1 MVRCS
6 FMAAMQKNTLQSTII
21 IKKEERLHD
30 NVPALP
36 PHNHSTLSYVHNPSI
51 LSPKTY
57 AITGNKT
64 NSTTYNVGD
73 KKMLI
78 VIQWTY
84 ASPSIDLKS
93 LTIAM
98 PKPARL

>member
-6 FMAAMQKNTLQSTII
+6 YMAAMQNTLQSTFII
-21 IKKEERLHD
+21 NKEERLHD

-57 AITGNKT
+57 AITDNKT
-64 NSTTYNVGD
+64 NSVTDNVGD
-73 KKMLI
+73 KKMQKD
-78 VIQWTY
+78 IQLTY